1 MNYLKLVIKTTCIA
15 RHLSDHAILL
25 PHVKRFSP
33 AGSRQLEIDGDTSP
47 PSSAF
52 QQFFRV
58 FAALLYRWKNCRILF
73 LLNRL
78 NF

>member
-1 MNYLKLVIKTTCIA
+1 
-15 RHLSDHAILL
+15 LSDHAVLP

-33 AGSRQLEIDGDTSP
+33 AGSRQLEIDGDTSS

-52 QQFFRV
+52 SQQFTNHHRV
-58 FAALLYRWKNCRILF
+58 FAAFAIQVEKLSYLVSIES
-73 LLNRL
+73 L